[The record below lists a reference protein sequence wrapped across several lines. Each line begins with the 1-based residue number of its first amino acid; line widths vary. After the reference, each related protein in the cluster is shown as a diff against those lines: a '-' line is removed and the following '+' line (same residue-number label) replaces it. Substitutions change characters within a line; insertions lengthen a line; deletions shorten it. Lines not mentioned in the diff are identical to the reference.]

1 MYLYSVHQGYQI
13 TQNLFTL
20 SLFGIYKIRYI
31 SYFNLY
37 SNIVIK
43 SMIQNSQ
50 GTYLSTEEFMM
61 TKFFDD
67 Q

>member
-20 SLFGIYKIRYI
+20 SLFGRYKARYI
-31 SYFNLY
+31 SCFNLY
-37 SNIVIK
+37 YNIVIK